1 MAEKIMSLEQA
12 RAVREQVASRGGRV
26 VFTNGCFDL
35 LHVGHVRYL
44 KEARRQGDLLIVGLN
59 NDESTRQLKGEGRPF
74 MVERDRAEIL
84 AALECVD
91 CVVLFSEGTAENLV
105 RALKPDIYVKGG
117 NYRLQELPEADVVAE
132 YDGEVYLT
140 PVTRGRSTT
149 RLIAAIVARRQET
162 TR

>member
-1 MAEKIMSLEQA
+1 MTEKIMSLEQA

-44 KEARRQGDLLIVGLN
+44 KEARGQGDLLIVGLN
-59 NDESTRQLKGEGRPF
+59 DDESTRRLKGEGRPF

-149 RLIAAIVARRQET
+149 RLISAIVACQQET

>member
-149 RLIAAIVARRQET
+149 RLISAIVARQQET

>member
-149 RLIAAIVARRQET
+149 RLISAIVARRQET